1 MTLMS
6 FTTAVT
12 FSISMLGLTLYR
24 HHLVSALLC
33 IEAMMLSLFISTT
46 TISQTLMATN
56 TIIHPIIILTISV
69 CEGSAGLALLV
80 ATIRTH
86 ASDHLKTLNLL
97 KC

>member
-1 MTLMS
+1 MTLTNFFILIS
-6 FTTAVT
+6 

-24 HHLVSALLC
+24 RHLVSALLC
-33 IEAMMLSLFISTT
+33 IEAMLLSLFISIT
-46 TISQTLMATN
+46 TISQTLLVTN
-56 TIIHPIIILTISV
+56 TIIHPIILLTMSV

-86 ASDHLKTLNLL
+86 SSDHLNTLNLL